1 MAGHSKWS
9 QIKRTKAVVDAK
21 RGAVFTRLGREIM
34 VAARSGVDPAGN
46 FQLRTA
52 ISKAKAAGMPASN
65 IERAIAK
72 GSGQGGDGAQL
83 EEVRYE
89 GYGPGGMAVLVEA
102 LTDNRNRTAADL
114 RLAFS
119 KNGGNLGESGCVAYL
134 FNHRSEVTISAEAAD
149 EERLLE
155 GLLELDA
162 DGYALQGQEALV
174 HGPFAALESLH
185 DGLRNQGWDVGEC
198 GHHWAAL
205 TRVTIADAYLAQQF
219 LKLLDALDGLGEVRR
234 VNANIEL
241 SSGLELD
248 RHH

>member
-34 VAARSGVDPAGN
+34 VAARSGADPEGN

-174 HGPFAALESLH
+174 HGPFAALESLQ
-185 DGLRNQGWDVGEC
+185 DGLRNQGWDVREW

-205 TRVTIADAYLAQQF
+205 TTVSIADADMAKQC
-219 LKLLDALDGLGEVRR
+219 LKLLDALDGLDDVRS

-241 SSGLELD
+241 VSDLEIS
-248 RHH
+248 

>member
-34 VAARSGVDPAGN
+34 VAARSGADPAGN

-162 DGYALQGQEALV
+162 DAYALQGQEALV
-174 HGPFAALESLH
+174 HGPFAALESLQ
-185 DGLRNQGWDVGEC
+185 DGLRNQGWDVREW

-205 TRVTIADAYLAQQF
+205 TTVSIADADMAKQC
-219 LKLLDALDGLGEVRR
+219 LKLLDALDGLDDVRS

-241 SSGLELD
+241 SDDLD
-248 RHH
+248 LNC

>member
-34 VAARSGVDPAGN
+34 VAARAGADSNGN

-52 ISKAKAAGMPASN
+52 ISKAKSAGMPSAN

-72 GSGQGGDGAQL
+72 GAGQSTDGVQV

-119 KNGGNLGESGCVAYL
+119 KNGGNLGENGCVGYL
-134 FNHRSEVTISAEAAD
+134 FDHRSEVTISACADD

-155 GLLELDA
+155 ALLELEA
-162 DGYALQGQEALV
+162 DGYDLTTETAVV
-174 HGPFAALESLH
+174 HGPFAALEALQ
-185 DGLRNQGWDVGEC
+185 DGLRAQGWIVREW
-198 GHHWAAL
+198 GHSWTAM
-205 TRVTIADAYLAQQF
+205 TTVPINDADTAQQA
-219 LKLLDALDGLGEVRR
+219 LKLLDCLDELDDVRS
-234 VNANIEL
+234 VNANLDLPDDLEL
-241 SSGLELD
+241 SG
-248 RHH
+248 

>member
-174 HGPFAALESLH
+174 HGPFAALESLQ
-185 DGLRNQGWDVGEC
+185 DSLRNQGWDVREW

-205 TRVTIADAYLAQQF
+205 TTVSIADADMAKQC
-219 LKLLDALDGLGEVRR
+219 LKLLDALDGLDDVRS

-241 SSGLELD
+241 SDDLD
-248 RHH
+248 LNC

>member
-34 VAARSGVDPAGN
+34 VAARAGADPTGN

-52 ISKAKAAGMPASN
+52 ISKAKSAGMPSAN

-72 GSGQGGDGAQL
+72 GAGQSTDGVQL

-119 KNGGNLGESGCVAYL
+119 KNGGNLGENGCVGYL
-134 FNHRSEVTISAEAAD
+134 FNHRSEVTITAAAAD

-162 DGYALQGQEALV
+162 DGYELQDEETVV
-174 HGPFAALESLH
+174 HGPFAALESLQ
-185 DGLRNQGWDVGEC
+185 DGLRGQGWDVREW
-198 GHHWAAL
+198 GHNWTAITTAPIHD
-205 TRVTIADAYLAQQF
+205 ADTARQA
-219 LKLLDALDGLGEVRR
+219 LKLLDCLDELDDVRS
-234 VNANIEL
+234 VSANLDLPDDLEL
-241 SSGLELD
+241 SS
-248 RHH
+248 

>member
-21 RGAVFTRLGREIM
+21 RSAVFTRLGREIM
-34 VAARSGVDPAGN
+34 VAARSGGDPAGN

-52 ISKAKAAGMPASN
+52 ISKAKAAGMPAAN
-65 IERAIAK
+65 VERAIAK
-72 GSGQGGDGAQL
+72 GSGQSADWAQL

-119 KNGGNLGESGCVAYL
+119 KNGGNLGENGCVGYL
-134 FNHRSEVTISAEAAD
+134 FDHRSEVTITAAATD

-155 GLLELDA
+155 GLLELEA
-162 DGYALQGQEALV
+162 DGYDLFEQTAVV
-174 HGPFAALESLH
+174 HGPFAALEALQG
-185 DGLRNQGWDVGEC
+185 GLSGQGWDVREW
-198 GHHWAAL
+198 GHHWIAL
-205 TRVTIADAYLAQQF
+205 TTVSISDPDLARQA
-219 LKLLDALDGLGEVRR
+219 LKLLDSLDELDDVRS
-234 VNANIEL
+234 VNANLDLPDDLEL
-241 SSGLELD
+241 SS
-248 RHH
+248 

>member
-34 VAARSGVDPAGN
+34 VAARAGADPAGN

-52 ISKAKAAGMPASN
+52 ISKAKAAGVPASN
-65 IERAIAK
+65 IDRAIAK

-83 EEVRYE
+83 EEVRYV

-134 FNHRSEVTISAEAAD
+134 FSHRSEVTISAGADD

-155 GLLELDA
+155 GLLELEA
-162 DGYALQGQEALV
+162 DGYELLQDGAVV
-174 HGPFAALESLH
+174 HGPFTGLESLQ
-185 DGLRNQGWDVGEC
+185 DGLRQQGWTVREW
-198 GHHWAAL
+198 GHNWAPL
-205 TRVTIADAYLAQQF
+205 TSVAVSEADTARQC
-219 LKLLDALDGLGEVRR
+219 LKLLDALDGLDDVRS
-234 VNANIEL
+234 VSANL
-241 SSGLELD
+241 DLADDLELD
-248 RHH
+248 S

>member
-34 VAARSGVDPAGN
+34 VAARSGADPAGN

-72 GSGQGGDGAQL
+72 GSGQGGDGAPL

-174 HGPFAALESLH
+174 HGPFAALESLQ
-185 DGLRNQGWDVGEC
+185 DGLRNQGWQVREW

-205 TRVTIADAYLAQQF
+205 TTVSIADADVARQS
-219 LKLLDALDGLGEVRR
+219 LKLLDALDGLDDVRS

-241 SSGLELD
+241 SDDLNLNC
-248 RHH
+248 